1 MERLRFSNP
10 IRDRVLRLIRNHMRI
25 LNLSPQT
32 RETALKRVV
41 HEMGD
46 ETPLLVLHS
55 LADKEASRG
64 PLSWQNDE
72 GVEKHCL
79 HLLELFGQEEILH
92 PPLLVTGHDV
102 MALGYSAGPRVGEIL
117 TFIRQKQVEGEIK
130 TREEAMAFL
139 RDNFR
144 INPEG

>member
-1 MERLRFSNP
+1 
-10 IRDRVLRLIRNHMRI
+10 MRI
-25 LNLSPQT
+25 LNLLPGDERNRPQT
-32 RETALKRVV
+32 GGSSRWETRLPSWCSIPLRIRKRAVAPYPGR
-41 HEMGD
+41 MMKWWK
-46 ETPLLVLHS
+46 S
-55 LADKEASRG
+55 
-64 PLSWQNDE
+64 
-72 GVEKHCL
+72 HCL

-144 INPEG
+144 INPEV